1 MPREITFGKQKII
14 EPGAYSQIK
23 SGIKNPPLNL
33 SYGNVLII
41 DTGSGANYGSGSG
54 VTGSHI
60 ADKSQA
66 IQSFDNLRDYR
77 FAMKGGILWLIG
89 KWLFQPKN
97 FAVPGASNVRYI
109 RACTTTTASL
119 TYTFTGGGPNG
130 GSMVIHPVDE
140 GLIANGKGRT
150 SDETAA
156 TATVTVTGAGVA
168 AETIEITCDEG
179 GVAPVSLGVTT
190 VPGTPTVNSV
200 AAAISTEINLHH
212 ATHGYTAAVVDAVV
226 TITCKDG
233 EGVAA
238 HAFTL
243 AAVKSQ
249 GATVAATLSAFSG
262 GVNGTLIKGFGAK
275 MKASP
280 IDATKYIIDY
290 YVGTYR
296 GLDVDSE
303 PYDFK
308 TEDQADP
315 ELLVSSDEFDNIEE
329 LYDWARLDPTFLK
342 YFKIHS
348 YTKTLTGVVNAA
360 DLTANGSWTF
370 ASGGTETY
378 GAGDLSDVLEAIVE
392 LDYTFILA
400 DKWGADCMHA
410 TLTTLLDHIYNDSK
424 YGSFLVVGGGKDA
437 TTFTSLS
444 IAATAFYNSDKVIL
458 VHAGLKKLRV
468 DGTGF
473 KEYPS
478 IVKAAAV
485 LGRIAGLPPQIP
497 VTFKGLD
504 MDADMHSMTTA
515 ERKTAL
521 KKGVLHTK
529 FDYEFNEFTINQGLT
544 TIQNNTNMVN
554 EDGTSCEIQ
563 IMRIAA
569 QLNKEIAYNAKI
581 QLFGGEL
588 KANRNTLS
596 KNDVKNF
603 VEGYLQ
609 RKCATDV
616 VDNLILNYQSV
627 VVEVVQDSYYI
638 TYGFVPNFPVNKLFF
653 TGYMLDPETN

>member
-41 DTGSGANYGSGSG
+41 DTGSGAGYGSGSG
-54 VTGSHI
+54 VSGTHI
-60 ADKSQA
+60 ADKAQA
-66 IQSFDNLRDYR
+66 IQSFDNLKDYR

-89 KWLFQPKN
+89 KWLYQPKN
-97 FAVPGASNVRYI
+97 FAVAGASNVRYI
-109 RACTTTTASL
+109 RACTTVSAELS
-119 TYTFTGGGPNG
+119 YTFTGGGANG
-130 GSMVIHPVDE
+130 GILIVQPVDE
-140 GLIANGKGRT
+140 GLVANGRGRV
-150 SDETAA
+150 SDETASEA
-156 TATVTVTGAGVA
+156 TITVTGAGVA
-168 AETIEITCDEG
+168 AETIEITSDEG
-179 GVAPVSLGVTT
+179 GAAPVSLGVTT

-200 AAAISTEINLHH
+200 ASAIATEINLHH
-212 ATHGYTAAVVDAVV
+212 ATHGYTAEATNAAV
-226 TITCKDG
+226 TITAPDG
-233 EGVAA
+233 VGTGA
-238 HAFTL
+238 HTYTL
-243 AAVKSQ
+243 AAVKSLN
-249 GATVAATLSAFSG
+249 ATVTVTLTSFAG
-262 GVNGTLIKGFGAK
+262 GVNGTLVKGFGSK
-275 MKASP
+275 MKVSP
-280 IDATKYIIDY
+280 TDAAKYMIDY

-296 GLDVDSE
+296 GLDADGES
-303 PYDFK
+303 YDFK
-308 TEDQADP
+308 TEDQSDP
-315 ELLVSSDEFDNIEE
+315 ELLISSEEFDNIEE
-329 LYDWARLDPTFLK
+329 LYDWARLDATFLK

-348 YTKTLTGVVNAA
+348 YSKTGTGVVDAA
-360 DLTANGSWTF
+360 DLTANAGWTF
-370 ASGGTETY
+370 ATGGTEVY
-378 GAGDLSDVLEAIVE
+378 GAGDLTNVLEAIVE

-400 DKWGADCMHA
+400 DKWGTDCMHA

-424 YGSFLVVGGGKDA
+424 YGSFLVVGGGNTA
-437 TTFTSLS
+437 ATFTSKS

-458 VHAGLKKLRV
+458 VHAGLKKNRA

-485 LGRIAGLPPQIP
+485 LGRIAGLPPQVP
-497 VTFKGLD
+497 VTFKGID
-504 MDADMHSMTTA
+504 MDADSHSMTTA
-515 ERKTAL
+515 ERKIAL

-544 TIQNNTNMVN
+544 TIQNNVNMVN

-609 RKCATDV
+609 RRCATDV

-627 VVEVVQDSYYI
+627 VVDVVQDSYYI